1 LDIPRAPR
9 PNRKPYIYGAVAIAL
24 VAATV
29 GFSQLRPAA
38 PTIEGGPLWTDVVK
52 RGPMV
57 RQVRGTGTLVPEQI
71 RWISALTA
79 GRIERIL
86 VQSGT
91 PVDENTELLELSNP
105 DVQLEALD
113 ADRQLNLAQSS
124 LASLEASLENG
135 VLSQQGLVSSTY
147 TEFMEAKRA
156 VAAAEKLSKDG
167 LASGY
172 ELDRARDRAAEMTT
186 RYDSEQKR
194 LGVLKSTS
202 RSQLELQKQQV
213 ERLRA
218 IARFHQNRVASM
230 HVRAGAPGTLQEL
243 TLQVGQWVNPGA
255 LLCKVAQPERLKA
268 VLRVPETQA
277 KDVGIGQKAAIDTHN
292 GVIAGAVSR
301 VDPTVLNG
309 TVAVEVALAGDL
321 PRGARPDLS
330 VDGTIEIER
339 IARTLFVGRPAEGQS
354 GSTIGLFKLDPGR
367 KEASRVSVQLG
378 RASVNSI
385 EVVQG
390 LANGDEVILSDMSRW
405 DGVDRVRIKW

>member
-1 LDIPRAPR
+1 LDVPRAPR
-9 PNRKPYIYGAVAIAL
+9 PKRKPYVFGGVAVAL

-91 PVDENTELLELSNP
+91 PVTEDTELLELSNP

-113 ADRQLNLAQSS
+113 ADRQLNLAQSA

-135 VLSQQGLVSSTY
+135 VLAQQGLVSSTY

-156 VAAAEKLSKDG
+156 AAAAEKLSAGG
-167 LASGY
+167 LVSGY
-172 ELDRARDRAAEMTT
+172 ELDRAHDRATEMTT
-186 RYDSEQKR
+186 RYDSEKKR
-194 LGVLKSTS
+194 LEVLRNTS
-202 RSQLELQKQQV
+202 RSQLDLQRQQV

-292 GVIAGAVSR
+292 GVVAGAVAR

-309 TVAVEVALAGDL
+309 TVTVEVTLGPEL

-339 IARTLFVGRPAEGQS
+339 IARTLFVGRPAEGQA
-354 GSTIGLFKLDPGR
+354 GGTIGLFKLDAGR

-390 LANGDEVILSDMSRW
+390 LGAGDEVILSDMSRW